1 MKKLDQT
8 LTSSQLL
15 NLRATP
21 VQIIPAPGTGFVTI
35 PFLIFMRLNAGSTAY
50 GTLTTSLGLIIN
62 GTNVFPNQSMS
73 TSFLGST
80 TDKFVYYVFTDS
92 SLLNGGESVSSFE
105 NQPVYLQNTGLLE
118 LTSGNG
124 TLDVQVQWDSFNV

>member
-1 MKKLDQT
+1 MQKLDQT

-15 NLRATP
+15 NLGTTP
-21 VQIIPAPGTGFVTI
+21 VEIISAPGSGYVTV
-35 PFLIFMRLNAGSTAY
+35 PFLIFMRLYAGSTAY

-62 GTNVFPNQSMS
+62 GTNIFPNQSMS
-73 TSFLGST
+73 TAFLSSSS
-80 TDKFVYYVFTDS
+80 DEFVYYVFTNS
-92 SLLNGGESVSSFE
+92 VIASGLSVSACE

-124 TLDVQVQWDSFNV
+124 TLDIQVEWDTFNV